1 MERRE
6 VSIAGMY
13 EHMGLPR
20 DFQDAEQRMVQWRF
34 PDGDD
39 SIVATI
45 DISDEGEEML
55 LVFSRSVSRRGVRQ
69 GTSLQFLAWY
79 RPGAD
84 VIDLIENGNG
94 DIETQLEAFQ
104 SGLKPEYLVQIA

>member
-1 MERRE
+1 
-6 VSIAGMY
+6 
-13 EHMGLPR
+13 MGLPR

-55 LVFSRSVSRRGVRQ
+55 LDFSRSLYRQGVRQ
-69 GTSLQFLAWY
+69 GTPLQFSAWY
-79 RPGAD
+79 RPGTE

-94 DIETQLEAFQ
+94 DIEAQLEAFQ
-104 SGLKPEYLVQIA
+104 TGLKPEYLLQIA